1 MRSIKF
7 IALNSPTIAIILV
20 LILWFIARPVD
31 VLPPIE
37 GLRYPPTIMLP
48 EFSLVDQLQQPFTL
62 ARLRGKWSLIT
73 LGYTNCDCPTTLTQI
88 KAFKSYVHQK
98 LHAFEDLNY
107 IFISLDGQNDT
118 PSVLNS
124 YLSQIDK
131 NFIGVSGTKT
141 ALQPLLNAL
150 EISDVLPPPAEAS
163 QTFSEVF
170 LIDPHL
176 RLVSV
181 FTTQQLQNPAKFLV
195 DYASIRQFFSGKLF
209 IY

>member
-7 IALNSPTIAIILV
+7 IALNSPSIAIILV

-31 VLPPIE
+31 VLPSIE
-37 GLRYPPTIMLP
+37 GLRYPPTSILP
-48 EFSLVDQLQQPFTL
+48 ELSLVDQLQQPFTL

-73 LGYTNCDCPTTLTQI
+73 LGYTNCNCPTTLTQI

-107 IFISLDGQNDT
+107 IFVSLDEQNDT

-124 YLSQIDK
+124 YLSQID
-131 NFIGVSGTKT
+131 NTFIGVSGTKT

-150 EISDVLPPPAEAS
+150 EISDVLPPSEAH
-163 QTFSEVF
+163 QAFSKVF